1 MSHPPLELV
10 FAAGVAAEARGLDKP
25 QLLTA
30 AEATD
35 LTPAGPPVV
44 LVASTA
50 SLTPEVVRAVAAVH
64 GAGRQVLVVS
74 EQPLEGFVT
83 DWLPGEC
90 CVVVTPD
97 DSTDGE
103 DDAQSQIGRD
113 EEPQPESAES
123 GGTMDTGEVTA
134 GQALAAAD
142 SGDYDSAKKLFEES
156 AAAGN
161 SRAMVNRGLIAKAE
175 GDRSLAY
182 QWFMRAIALDDD
194 DGATQAA
201 DLLSREDPASALGL
215 LQIAAD
221 HRHPQATFFL
231 GFLTEEQGDPR
242 AATELYERAAD
253 LGCGDAL
260 SLLAD
265 RANRGGDPAK
275 AQSLYRR
282 ASETGHGYSM
292 TMIGMESFGS
302 DPARARLW
310 FERSLAA
317 GFAEASALLA
327 TVDEAHAEEWVAMGQ
342 RVKGAPKLIR

>member
-1 MSHPPLELV
+1 
-10 FAAGVAAEARGLDKP
+10 
-25 QLLTA
+25 
-30 AEATD
+30 
-35 LTPAGPPVV
+35 
-44 LVASTA
+44 
-50 SLTPEVVRAVAAVH
+50 
-64 GAGRQVLVVS
+64 
-74 EQPLEGFVT
+74 
-83 DWLPGEC
+83 
-90 CVVVTPD
+90 
-97 DSTDGE
+97 
-103 DDAQSQIGRD
+103 
-113 EEPQPESAES
+113 
-123 GGTMDTGEVTA
+123 
-134 GQALAAAD
+134 
-142 SGDYDSAKKLFEES
+142 
-156 AAAGN
+156 
-161 SRAMVNRGLIAKAE
+161 NRGLIAKAE